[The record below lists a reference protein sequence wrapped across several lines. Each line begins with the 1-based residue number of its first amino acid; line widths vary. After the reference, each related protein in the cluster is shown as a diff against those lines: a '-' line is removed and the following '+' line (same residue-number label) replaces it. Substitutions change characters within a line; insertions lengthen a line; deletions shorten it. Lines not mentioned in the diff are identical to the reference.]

1 MTKKNIFFDFDGT
14 LIDCRTRLYNLFVE
28 LVPES
33 NFTFDEYWEIKRK
46 RIDQKKL
53 LMGTFNYSEED
64 VKKFKIKWLNKVEEK
79 ERLKSDTPFQF
90 SKIILEKLHLKYNL
104 FVVTNRQSKQLVI
117 GQIKSYYWSSFFQ
130 KILVTEQLQTKEE
143 LIKSNCQVS
152 SEDYFIGD
160 TGEDILTGK
169 SLGIKTIAV
178 ASGFLN
184 NEILK
189 EYEPDIILN
198 GIEELYEN
206 NIL

>member
-46 RIDQKKL
+46 KIDQKKL

>member
-14 LIDCRTRLYNLFVE
+14 LIDCRIRLYNLFIE

-33 NFTFDEYWEIKRK
+33 NFTFDEYWEIKRR

-64 VKKFKIKWLNKVEEK
+64 VKNFKIKWLNKVEEK

-117 GQIKSYYWSSFFQ
+117 GQIKSYGWSSFFQ

>member
-14 LIDCRTRLYNLFVE
+14 LIDCRIRLYNLFIE

-33 NFTFDEYWEIKRK
+33 NFTFDEYWEIKRR

-53 LMGTFNYSEED
+53 LMGTFNYSEEG
-64 VKKFKIKWLNKVEEK
+64 VKRFKIKWLSKVEEV
-79 ERLKSDTPFQF
+79 ERLKCDLPFCY
-90 SKIILEKLHLKYNL
+90 SEVLLKKLYEKYNL

-117 GQIKSYYWSSFFQ
+117 EQIKSYGWNSFFQ

-143 LIKSNCQVS
+143 LIKNNCQVS

-169 SLGIKTIAV
+169 SLGIKTIAL

-184 NEILK
+184 SEILK
-189 EYEPDIILN
+189 EYEADIILN
-198 GIEELYEN
+198 GVEELYEN

>member
-1 MTKKNIFFDFDGT
+1 MAS
-14 LIDCRTRLYNLFVE
+14 NLFMICY
-28 LVPES
+28 
-33 NFTFDEYWEIKRK
+33 D
-46 RIDQKKL
+46 
-53 LMGTFNYSEED
+53 
-64 VKKFKIKWLNKVEEK
+64 LN
-79 ERLKSDTPFQF
+79 SPGQD
-90 SKIILEKLHLKYNL
+90 YNPL
-104 FVVTNRQSKQLVI
+104 I
-117 GQIKSYYWSSFFQ
+117 EQIKSYGWNSFFQ

-143 LIKSNCQVS
+143 LIKNNCQVS

>member
-1 MTKKNIFFDFDGT
+1 MTKKNIYFDFDGT
-14 LIDCRTRLYNLFVE
+14 LIDCRTRLYNLFIE

-53 LMGTFNYSEED
+53 LIGTFNYSEEE
-64 VKKFKIKWLNKVEEK
+64 VKKFKIKWLNKVEEV

-90 SKIILEKLHLKYNL
+90 SKIILKDLHEKYNL

-117 GQIKSYYWSSFFQ
+117 EQIKSYCWSSFFQ

>member
-1 MTKKNIFFDFDGT
+1 MTKKNIYFDFDGT
-14 LIDCRTRLYNLFVE
+14 LIDCRTRLYNLFIE

-53 LMGTFNYSEED
+53 LMGTFNYSEEE

-90 SKIILEKLHLKYNL
+90 SKIILKDLHEKYNL

-117 GQIKSYYWSSFFQ
+117 EQIKSYCWSSFFQ